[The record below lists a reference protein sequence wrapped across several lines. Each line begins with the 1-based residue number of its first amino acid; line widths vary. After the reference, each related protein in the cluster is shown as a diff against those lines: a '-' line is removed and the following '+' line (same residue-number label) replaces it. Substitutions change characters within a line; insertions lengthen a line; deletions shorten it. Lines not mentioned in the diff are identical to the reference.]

1 MVVDSLTTE
10 SSGIERG
17 ERAQDYVGYPL
28 LLPPGPRHVAAGY
41 ADLSSLGGCSI
52 LEESVVV
59 DCVGCVGASIVFTGH
74 SKLLTRDRLALI
86 QPGNV
91 SWG

>member
-1 MVVDSLTTE
+1 MVDSLTTE
-10 SSGIERG
+10 SPGIERG
-17 ERAQDYVGYPL
+17 ERAQEYVGYPS
-28 LLPPGPRHVAAGY
+28 LLPPGPRHVAAEY
-41 ADLSSLGGCSI
+41 TDLSSLGGCSI

-59 DCVGCVGASIVFTGH
+59 DCVSIVFTGH